1 MEITQDNGIEIRDE
15 CCHVEEIIISKKNTA
30 IIHAGTSKLIKK
42 FPTVLLQG
50 TKTKNVMY
58 FQD

>member
-1 MEITQDNGIEIRDE
+1 M
-15 CCHVEEIIISKKNTA
+15 EEIIISKKNTA

-42 FPTVLLQG
+42 FPTVLLQW